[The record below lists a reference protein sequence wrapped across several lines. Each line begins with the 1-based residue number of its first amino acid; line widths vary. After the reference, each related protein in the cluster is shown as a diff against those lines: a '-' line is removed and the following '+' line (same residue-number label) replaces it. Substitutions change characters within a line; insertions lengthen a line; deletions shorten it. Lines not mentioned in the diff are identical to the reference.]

1 MNKLNRTESI
11 VFLVGGAMMVF
22 GVALNFFG
30 IYRLAP
36 WLFLVGAIGFAVVQI
51 KQVSGKADDH
61 EGCPTNGRPQGYA
74 TTTSNSSTLRRLRR
88 MMIIADVLFVV
99 AGLLFVENNWNFL
112 MPVFGNFGMD
122 GWVAYHQYVAH
133 NNWIVVLLIAA
144 ILEMYSM
151 HRISNE
157 LKKDTR

>member
-1 MNKLNRTESI
+1 
-11 VFLVGGAMMVF
+11 
-22 GVALNFFG
+22 
-30 IYRLAP
+30 
-36 WLFLVGAIGFAVVQI
+36 
-51 KQVSGKADDH
+51 
-61 EGCPTNGRPQGYA
+61 
-74 TTTSNSSTLRRLRR
+74 